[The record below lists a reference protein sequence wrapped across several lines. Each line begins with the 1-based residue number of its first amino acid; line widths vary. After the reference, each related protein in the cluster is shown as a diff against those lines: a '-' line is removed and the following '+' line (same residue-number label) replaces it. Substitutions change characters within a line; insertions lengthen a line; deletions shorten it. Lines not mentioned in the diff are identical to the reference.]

1 MVNST
6 VFPSPCL
13 AVPLAAIAL
22 GAIVISPAQ
31 AQTIE
36 TADVR
41 ATLLADIAF
50 EYAAL
55 NHTQRWNTVANQALE
70 STQAMV
76 FQCFQANPLAKVAGS
91 YLLIGQERQGQ
102 TLLAEAIATAQ
113 RQADTGCSSSATS
126 PTESLLNRARE
137 YAEAGH
143 LDLALELGR
152 SLGDPIA
159 LADLA
164 GHLAGAGRG
173 RRAAELLDQAI
184 AQAQTIPVADT
195 DYRSLTLVAIA
206 ERLRGAG
213 HSHLARQVL
222 DAALES
228 TNTLGA
234 SEGSASM
241 QILARLRMARELA
254 AIDAGTEAIAVLDQ
268 TLPQIEAL
276 PAQPYALDPTIY
288 AIDAALLW
296 AELGQRPQAEAI
308 LATTLTAAQ
317 ALPEDTGY
325 SRGDA
330 LGRVAAAYA
339 RLGDLEQAR
348 PIVQAIQPGIER
360 ELAFQQMA
368 IAQAEA
374 GDLAAAVAL
383 AQASGSRRNTALVEI
398 TRYHLANQQ
407 PDQAWA
413 LVQAEQVQ
421 GIFAEVALGYLEA
434 GQPDQAWQIVQAN
447 GLEGFDSEL
456 AIAQARAG
464 QADQAIAAQPV
475 EWLRPAIAREFAQ
488 QRQLDL
494 ALQVAESIGD
504 QTYRAQAF
512 IAIAQSYGPPAAA
525 RRGGVRGAIATLT
538 DAARGWF
545 GDSNRETATAALDQA
560 LELTQSL

>member
-1 MVNST
+1 M
-6 VFPSPCL
+6 
-13 AVPLAAIAL
+13 
-22 GAIVISPAQ
+22 
-31 AQTIE
+31 
-36 TADVR
+36 
-41 ATLLADIAF
+41 
-50 EYAAL
+50 
-55 NHTQRWNTVANQALE
+55 
-70 STQAMV
+70 
-76 FQCFQANPLAKVAGS
+76 
-91 YLLIGQERQGQ
+91 
-102 TLLAEAIATAQ
+102 
-113 RQADTGCSSSATS
+113 SAHGI
-126 PTESLLNRARE
+126 N
-137 YAEAGH
+137 G
-143 LDLALELGR
+143 
-152 SLGDPIA
+152 
-159 LADLA
+159 
-164 GHLAGAGRG
+164 
-173 RRAAELLDQAI
+173 
-184 AQAQTIPVADT
+184 
-195 DYRSLTLVAIA
+195 
-206 ERLRGAG
+206 
-213 HSHLARQVL
+213 
-222 DAALES
+222 
-228 TNTLGA
+228 
-234 SEGSASM
+234 
-241 QILARLRMARELA
+241 
-254 AIDAGTEAIAVLDQ
+254 
-268 TLPQIEAL
+268 
-276 PAQPYALDPTIY
+276 
-288 AIDAALLW
+288 
-296 AELGQRPQAEAI
+296 
-308 LATTLTAAQ
+308 
-317 ALPEDTGY
+317 
-325 SRGDA
+325 
-330 LGRVAAAYA
+330 
-339 RLGDLEQAR
+339 